1 MSGKKIRILCVD
13 DHPAIRRLFELLLRD
28 HPEFD
33 VVGTAV
39 DVEGLEKKIGELQPD
54 VVLLDISMRGRDPL
68 EAMKSVKDMF
78 PEVRFL
84 VCSSY
89 EEEDVIQRSLAAG
102 ATGYLVKEGVFEEMV
117 QAIRKVANDER
128 VVPPP
133 RPPRSPRGSGSNR
146 DQSAEG

>member
-1 MSGKKIRILCVD
+1 MSHDGKIRVLCVD

-33 VVGTAV
+33 VVGTAA
-39 DVEGLEKKIGELQPD
+39 DAEGLEEKVGEGRPD

-68 EAMKSVKDMF
+68 EAMKSVKEMF

-89 EEEDVIQRSLAAG
+89 EDQDVIQRSLAAG

-117 QAIRKVANDER
+117 QAIRKVANDEK

-133 RPPRSPRGSGSNR
+133 KPPGLPRGPGANPDPIR
-146 DQSAEG
+146 